1 MTNDLEWWI
10 ESLGRIELQIARED
24 AESASHPGPCDADV
38 ARLRDVPYIR
48 EQLDRLPPALVA
60 ECLREYGAWDAEE
73 LADHDANLDR
83 LLWIACGDISE
94 EVFMRE
100 SEEE

>member
-10 ESLGRIELQIARED
+10 ESLGCIELQIARED

-73 LADHDANLDR
+73 LADHESNLDR

>member
-1 MTNDLEWWI
+1 MTNDLEWWS

-60 ECLREYGAWDAEE
+60 KCLREYGAWDAEE

>member
-1 MTNDLEWWI
+1 MTNDLEWWS
-10 ESLGRIELQIARED
+10 ESLGRIELQISRED

-38 ARLRDVPYIR
+38 SRLRDVPYIR

-73 LADHDANLDR
+73 LADHESNLDR
-83 LLWIACGDISE
+83 LLWCACCDISE
-94 EVFMRE
+94 ECFMRE

>member
-1 MTNDLEWWI
+1 MTNDLEWWS

-48 EQLDRLPPALVA
+48 EQLDRLPPALVT

>member
-1 MTNDLEWWI
+1 MSNDLEWWS
-10 ESLGRIELQIARED
+10 ESFGRIELQIARED

-83 LLWIACGDISE
+83 LLWCACCDISE

>member
-1 MTNDLEWWI
+1 MANDLEWW
-10 ESLGRIELQIARED
+10 SAGSGRIELQIARED

-38 ARLRDVPYIR
+38 AALRDVPYIR
-48 EQLDRLPPALVA
+48 EQLAKLDPALVA
-60 ECLREYGAWDAEE
+60 SELSEYGAWDADE
-73 LADHDANLDR
+73 LADHESNLDR

>member
-1 MTNDLEWWI
+1 MTNDLEWWS

-38 ARLRDVPYIR
+38 SRLRDVPYIR
-48 EQLDRLPPALVA
+48 EQLDRLSPALVA

>member
-1 MTNDLEWWI
+1 MTNDLEWWS

-48 EQLDRLPPALVA
+48 EQLDRLPPALVV

>member
-1 MTNDLEWWI
+1 MKNNLEFWS
-10 ESLGRIELQIARED
+10 ESLGRIELQITRED
-24 AESASHPGPCDADV
+24 AESASHQGQCDADV

-60 ECLREYGAWDAEE
+60 ECLREYGAWDADE

-83 LLWIACGDISE
+83 LLWCACCDISE
-94 EVFMRE
+94 ECFMRE
-100 SEEE
+100 NQED

>member
-1 MTNDLEWWI
+1 MSKNLEWWS
-10 ESLGRIELQIARED
+10 ESLGRIELQISRED

-48 EQLDRLPPALVA
+48 EQLDKLSPALVI
-60 ECLREYGAWDAEE
+60 ECLRDYGAWDAEE
-73 LADHDANLDR
+73 LANHENNLDR

-94 EVFMRE
+94 DVFTRE
-100 SEEE
+100 NEED

>member
-1 MTNDLEWWI
+1 MTNDLEWWS

>member
-1 MTNDLEWWI
+1 MANDLEWWS

>member
-1 MTNDLEWWI
+1 MEWWN
-10 ESLGRIELQIARED
+10 ESLGRIELQISRED

-38 ARLRDVPYIR
+38 AWLRDVPYIR

-73 LADHDANLDR
+73 LADHESNLDR
-83 LLWIACGDISE
+83 LLWIACCDISE
-94 EVFMRE
+94 DVFMRGNE
-100 SEEE
+100 D

>member
-1 MTNDLEWWI
+1 MTNDLEWWS

-24 AESASHPGPCDADV
+24 AESASHPGPCDADI

>member
-1 MTNDLEWWI
+1 MSNDLEWWS

-38 ARLRDVPYIR
+38 SRLRDVPYIR
-48 EQLDRLPPALVA
+48 EQLDKLSPALVV

-73 LADHDANLDR
+73 LADHENNLDR
-83 LLWIACGDISE
+83 LLWCACCDISE
-94 EVFMRE
+94 ECFMRE
-100 SEEE
+100 SEED

>member
-1 MTNDLEWWI
+1 MANDLEWWS

-24 AESASHPGPCDADV
+24 AE
-38 ARLRDVPYIR
+38 
-48 EQLDRLPPALVA
+48 
-60 ECLREYGAWDAEE
+60 E
-73 LADHDANLDR
+73 LADHESNLDR